1 MILFHTV
8 SGAILLVLLGLLFH
22 ETVRNEIVSTIDR
35 DSKTQKVVA
44 YASYVLIAV
53 MIAYLWPVS
62 LIVLGIV
69 AILMWGVGHDYFR
82 R

>member
-8 SGAILLVLLGLLFH
+8 SGAILLILLGLLFH

-44 YASYVLIAV
+44 YASYVMIAV
-53 MIAYLWPVS
+53 MVAYLWPVS
-62 LIVLGIV
+62 LIILGIV
-69 AILMWGVGHDYFR
+69 VLLMWSARHDYLR